1 MNFFINIECFNVF
14 SRFVALSIILAKTA
28 INVPWSVQTGKF
40 VPEMENVKVRW
51 RAGGLRAIVTCYA
64 LKEHNKGNVMP

>member
-1 MNFFINIECFNVF
+1 MF

-40 VPEMENVKVRW
+40 APEMENVKVRW
-51 RAGGLRAIVTCYA
+51 RGGGLRAIVMCCA
-64 LKEHNKGNVMP
+64 LKEHNKGIELLSQNLII